1 MIFMNHKIKSFLVAI
16 ISVKAIAAAVCPL
29 RGSAQRNRHAGK
41 QFCILEQIVAIAKK
55 M

>member
-16 ISVKAIAAAVCPL
+16 ISVKAIAAAVRPL
-29 RGSAQRNRHAGK
+29 RASEQRNWHAQK
-41 QFCILEQIVAIAKK
+41 QLFILEQIVTIAKK